1 MSILVVDD
9 LPNYRQMMQA
19 VLEDAGYSDV
29 ITAGSTQEAFTILG
43 MDDPSLPA
51 PGVDLILMDINMPG
65 MDGVEACQRIK
76 SVSKLKDIP
85 VIMVTGLAAEEKL
98 EQAFN
103 AGATDYILKPA
114 SPAEMIARINS
125 VLELKQEME
134 RRQSGYVSDLEE
146 KNRELQAAFAELEK
160 KNQELE
166 EASLAKTHIL
176 STATHELKTP
186 LTSIIGYIDIVLLR
200 QNKIGTLNEKQQR
213 YLQTAQRNSYR
224 LKSLVDDL
232 LDISRI
238 ESGGLELTPAELEL
252 WPEIEEIVTAMQ
264 TQIDEKNIDLILDI
278 PQDICPVLADK
289 LRLCQVLTNLLS
301 NACKYSSQGAR
312 VTIRAREEDAG
323 VRIDVSDT
331 GMGISPEDQERLF
344 TKFFRADNSSTREVS
359 GSGLGLYI
367 TKHLIEAHGGRI
379 WASSQIGQGT
389 TFSIIWPKA
398 GQEALVQAAQRLAA
412 PGQPS
417 MNREPI

>member
-312 VTIRAREEDAG
+312 VTIRVREEDAG

-331 GMGISPEDQERLF
+331 GMGISQEDQERLF

>member
-9 LPNYRQMMQA
+9 LPDFRQLMQA

-43 MDDPSLPA
+43 LDDSSLPTT
-51 PGVDLILMDINMPG
+51 GVDLILLDINMPDT
-65 MDGVEACQRIK
+65 DGVEACQRIK
-76 SVSKLKDIP
+76 SVSRLRDIP
-85 VIMVTGLAAEEKL
+85 VIMVTGVAAEEKL
-98 EQAFN
+98 EQAFS
-103 AGATDYILKPA
+103 AGATDYILKPTN
-114 SPAEMIARINS
+114 PAEMIARIGS
-125 VLELKQEME
+125 ALEMKQEME
-134 RRQSGYVSDLEE
+134 RRKSGYVSDLEE
-146 KNRELQAAFAELEK
+146 KNRELELAFMELEK
-160 KNQELE
+160 KNEELE
-166 EASLAKTHIL
+166 EASRAKTHIL

-186 LTSIIGYIDIVLLR
+186 LTSIIGYIDIILMR
-200 QNKIGTLNEKQQR
+200 QNKVGPLNEKQQR

-252 WPEIEEIVTAMQ
+252 WPEIEEIVTGMQ
-264 TQIDEKNIDLILDI
+264 TQINDKDIDLVLDI
-278 PQDICPVLADK
+278 PQEICPVLADK
-289 LRLCQVLTNLLS
+289 LRLGQVISNLLS
-301 NACKYSSQGAR
+301 NACKYSPQGAR

-331 GMGISPEDQERLF
+331 GIGISPEDQERLF

-389 TFSIIWPKA
+389 TFSIIWPKT
-398 GQEALVQAAQRLAA
+398 GQEATIQAAQWPAR
-412 PGQPS
+412 PVSQV
-417 MNREPI
+417 

>member
-9 LPNYRQMMQA
+9 LPDFRQLMQA

-29 ITAGSTQEAFTILG
+29 ITAGSTQEAFTVLG
-43 MDDPSLPA
+43 LDDPSLPA
-51 PGVDLILMDINMPG
+51 PGVDLILLDINMPET
-65 MDGVEACQRIK
+65 DGVEACQRIK
-76 SVSKLKDIP
+76 SVSKLRDIP
-85 VIMVTGLAAEEKL
+85 VIMVTGVAAEEKL
-98 EQAFN
+98 EQAFS
-103 AGATDYILKPA
+103 AGATDYILKPTN
-114 SPAEMIARINS
+114 PAEMIARIGS
-125 VLELKQEME
+125 ALELKQEME
-134 RRQSGYVSDLEE
+134 RRRSGYVSDLEE
-146 KNRELQAAFAELEK
+146 KNRELELAFMELEK
-160 KNQELE
+160 KNEELE
-166 EASLAKTHIL
+166 EASRAKTQIL

-186 LTSIIGYIDIVLLR
+186 LTSIIGYIDIILMR
-200 QNKIGTLNEKQQR
+200 QNKVGPLNEKQQR

-252 WPEIEEIVTAMQ
+252 WPEIEEIVTGMQ
-264 TQIDEKNIDLILDI
+264 TQLNDKNIDLVLDI

-289 LRLCQVLTNLLS
+289 LRLGQVISNLLS
-301 NACKYSSQGAR
+301 NACKYSPQGAR

-331 GMGISPEDQERLF
+331 GIGISPEDQERLF

-367 TKHLIEAHGGRI
+367 TKHLIEAHGGSI

-389 TFSIIWPKA
+389 TFSINWPKA
-398 GQEALVQAAQRLAA
+398 GQDAAVQAAQRPAR
-412 PGQPS
+412 PVSQV
-417 MNREPI
+417 

>member
-9 LPNYRQMMQA
+9 LPDFRQLMQA

-43 MDDPSLPA
+43 LDDPSLPT
-51 PGVDLILMDINMPG
+51 PGVDLILLDINMPET
-65 MDGVEACQRIK
+65 DGVEACQRIK
-76 SVSKLKDIP
+76 SVSKLRDIP
-85 VIMVTGLAAEEKL
+85 VIMVTGVAAEEKL
-98 EQAFN
+98 EQAFS
-103 AGATDYILKPA
+103 AGATDYILKPTN
-114 SPAEMIARINS
+114 PAEMIARIGS
-125 VLELKQEME
+125 ALELKQEME
-134 RRQSGYVSDLEE
+134 RRKSGYVSDLEE
-146 KNRELQAAFAELEK
+146 KNRELELAFLELEK
-160 KNQELE
+160 KNEELE
-166 EASLAKTHIL
+166 EASRAKTQIL

-186 LTSIIGYIDIVLLR
+186 LTSIIGYIDIILMR
-200 QNKIGTLNEKQQR
+200 QNKVGPLNEKQQR

-238 ESGGLELTPAELEL
+238 ESGGLDLAPAELEL
-252 WPEIEEIVTAMQ
+252 WPEIEEIVTGMQ
-264 TQIDEKNIDLILDI
+264 TQLNDKNIDLVLDI

-289 LRLCQVLTNLLS
+289 LRLGQVISNLLS
-301 NACKYSSQGAR
+301 NACKYSPQGAR

-331 GMGISPEDQERLF
+331 GIGISAEDQERLF

-389 TFSIIWPKA
+389 TFSINWPKA
-398 GQEALVQAAQRLAA
+398 GQEAAVQAAQRPAR
-412 PGQPS
+412 PVSQV
-417 MNREPI
+417 

>member
-9 LPNYRQMMQA
+9 LPDFRQLMQA
-19 VLEDAGYSDV
+19 VLEDAGYSEV

-43 MDDPSLPA
+43 LDDPSLPT
-51 PGVDLILMDINMPG
+51 PGVDLILLDINMPET
-65 MDGVEACQRIK
+65 DGVEACQRIK
-76 SVSKLKDIP
+76 SVSKLRDIP
-85 VIMVTGLAAEEKL
+85 VIMVTGVAAEEKL
-98 EQAFN
+98 EQAFS
-103 AGATDYILKPA
+103 AGATDYILKPTN
-114 SPAEMIARINS
+114 PAEMIARIGS
-125 VLELKQEME
+125 ALELKQEME
-134 RRQSGYVSDLEE
+134 RRKSGYVSDLEE
-146 KNRELQAAFAELEK
+146 KNRELELAFLELEK
-160 KNQELE
+160 KNEELE
-166 EASLAKTHIL
+166 EASRAKTQIL

-186 LTSIIGYIDIVLLR
+186 LTSIIGYIDIILMR
-200 QNKIGTLNEKQQR
+200 QNKVGPLNEKQQR

-238 ESGGLELTPAELEL
+238 ESGGLELAPAELEL
-252 WPEIEEIVTAMQ
+252 WPEIEEIVTGMQ
-264 TQIDEKNIDLILDI
+264 TQLNDKNIDLVLDI

-289 LRLCQVLTNLLS
+289 LRLGQVISNLLS
-301 NACKYSSQGAR
+301 NACKYSPQGAR

-331 GMGISPEDQERLF
+331 GIGISPEDQERLF

-379 WASSQIGQGT
+379 WASSQIGQGM
-389 TFSIIWPKA
+389 TFSINWPKA
-398 GQEALVQAAQRLAA
+398 GQEAAVQAAQRPAR
-412 PGQPS
+412 PVSQV
-417 MNREPI
+417 

>member
-9 LPNYRQMMQA
+9 LPDFRQLMQA

-43 MDDPSLPA
+43 LDDPSLPT
-51 PGVDLILMDINMPG
+51 PGVDLILLDINMPET
-65 MDGVEACQRIK
+65 DGVEACQRIK
-76 SVSKLKDIP
+76 SVSKLRDIP
-85 VIMVTGLAAEEKL
+85 VIMVTGVAAEEKL
-98 EQAFN
+98 EQAFS
-103 AGATDYILKPA
+103 AGATDYILKPTN
-114 SPAEMIARINS
+114 PAEMIARIGS
-125 VLELKQEME
+125 ALELKQEME
-134 RRQSGYVSDLEE
+134 RRRSGYVSDLEE
-146 KNRELQAAFAELEK
+146 KNRELELAFMELEK
-160 KNQELE
+160 KNEELE
-166 EASLAKTHIL
+166 EASRAKTQIL

-186 LTSIIGYIDIVLLR
+186 LTSIIGYIDIILMR
-200 QNKIGTLNEKQQR
+200 QNKVGPLNEKQQR

-252 WPEIEEIVTAMQ
+252 WPEIEEIVTGMQ
-264 TQIDEKNIDLILDI
+264 TQLNDKNIDLVLDI

-289 LRLCQVLTNLLS
+289 LRLGQVISNLLS
-301 NACKYSSQGAR
+301 NACKYSPQGAR

-331 GMGISPEDQERLF
+331 GIGISPEDQERLF

-389 TFSIIWPKA
+389 TFSINWPKA
-398 GQEALVQAAQRLAA
+398 GQDAAVQAAQRPAR
-412 PGQPS
+412 PVSQV
-417 MNREPI
+417 

>member
-9 LPNYRQMMQA
+9 LPDFRQLMQA
-19 VLEDAGYSDV
+19 VLEDAGYSEV

-43 MDDPSLPA
+43 LDDPSLPT
-51 PGVDLILMDINMPG
+51 PGVDLILLDINMPET
-65 MDGVEACQRIK
+65 DGVEACQRIK
-76 SVSKLKDIP
+76 SVSKLRDIP
-85 VIMVTGLAAEEKL
+85 VIMVTGVAAEEKL
-98 EQAFN
+98 EQAFS
-103 AGATDYILKPA
+103 AGATDYILKPTN
-114 SPAEMIARINS
+114 PAEMIARIGS
-125 VLELKQEME
+125 ALKLKQEME
-134 RRQSGYVSDLEE
+134 RRKSGYVSDLEE
-146 KNRELQAAFAELEK
+146 KNRELELAFLELEK
-160 KNQELE
+160 KNEELE
-166 EASLAKTHIL
+166 EASRAKTQIL

-186 LTSIIGYIDIVLLR
+186 LTSIIGYIDIILMR
-200 QNKIGTLNEKQQR
+200 QNKVGPLNEKQQR

-238 ESGGLELTPAELEL
+238 ESGGLDLAPAELEL
-252 WPEIEEIVTAMQ
+252 WPEIEEIVTGMQ
-264 TQIDEKNIDLILDI
+264 TQLNDKNIDLVLDI

-289 LRLCQVLTNLLS
+289 LRLGQVISNLLS
-301 NACKYSSQGAR
+301 NACKYSPQGAR

-331 GMGISPEDQERLF
+331 GIGISAEDQERLF

-389 TFSIIWPKA
+389 TFSINWPKA
-398 GQEALVQAAQRLAA
+398 GQETAVQAAQRPAR
-412 PGQPS
+412 PVSQV
-417 MNREPI
+417 

>member
-9 LPNYRQMMQA
+9 LPDFRQLMQA

-43 MDDPSLPA
+43 LDDPSLLTT
-51 PGVDLILMDINMPG
+51 GVDLILLDINMPG
-65 MDGVEACQRIK
+65 TDGVEACQRIK
-76 SVSKLKDIP
+76 SVSKLRDIP
-85 VIMVTGLAAEEKL
+85 VIMVTGVAAEEKL
-98 EQAFN
+98 EQAFS
-103 AGATDYILKPA
+103 AGATDYILKPTN
-114 SPAEMIARINS
+114 PAEMIARIGS
-125 VLELKQEME
+125 ALEMKQEME
-134 RRQSGYVSDLEE
+134 RRKSGYVSDLEE
-146 KNRELQAAFAELEK
+146 KNRELELAFMELEK
-160 KNQELE
+160 KNEELE
-166 EASLAKTHIL
+166 EASRAKTHIL

-186 LTSIIGYIDIVLLR
+186 LTSIIGYIDIILMR
-200 QNKIGTLNEKQQR
+200 QNKVGPLNEKQQR

-252 WPEIEEIVTAMQ
+252 WPEIEEIVTGMQ
-264 TQIDEKNIDLILDI
+264 TQINDKDIDLVLDI
-278 PQDICPVLADK
+278 PQEICPVLADK
-289 LRLCQVLTNLLS
+289 LRLGQVISNLLS
-301 NACKYSSQGAR
+301 NACKYSPQGAR

-323 VRIDVSDT
+323 IRIDVSDT
-331 GMGISPEDQERLF
+331 GIGISPEDQERLF

-389 TFSIIWPKA
+389 TFSIIWPKT
-398 GQEALVQAAQRLAA
+398 GQEATIQAAQWPAR
-412 PGQPS
+412 PVSQV
-417 MNREPI
+417 

>member
-9 LPNYRQMMQA
+9 LPNYRQLMQA

-43 MDDPSLPA
+43 MDDPSLPT

-98 EQAFN
+98 EQAFH

-114 SPAEMIARINS
+114 SPAEMIARIGS
-125 VLELKQEME
+125 ALELKQEME
-134 RRQSGYVSDLEE
+134 RRQSSYVSDLEE
-146 KNRELQAAFAELEK
+146 KNRELEAAFAELEK

-312 VTIRAREEDAG
+312 VTIRVREEDAG

>member
-9 LPNYRQMMQA
+9 LPDFRQLMQA

-43 MDDPSLPA
+43 LDDSSLPTT
-51 PGVDLILMDINMPG
+51 GVDLILLDINMPDT
-65 MDGVEACQRIK
+65 DGVEACQRIK
-76 SVSKLKDIP
+76 SVSRLRDIP
-85 VIMVTGLAAEEKL
+85 VIMVTGVAAEEKL
-98 EQAFN
+98 EQAFS
-103 AGATDYILKPA
+103 AGATDYILKPTN
-114 SPAEMIARINS
+114 PAEMIARIGS
-125 VLELKQEME
+125 ALEMKQEME
-134 RRQSGYVSDLEE
+134 RRKSGYVSDLEE
-146 KNRELQAAFAELEK
+146 KNRELELAFMELEK
-160 KNQELE
+160 KNEELE
-166 EASLAKTHIL
+166 EASRAKTHIL

-186 LTSIIGYIDIVLLR
+186 LTSIIGYIDIILMR
-200 QNKIGTLNEKQQR
+200 QNKVGPLNEKQQR

-252 WPEIEEIVTAMQ
+252 WPEIEEIVTGMQ
-264 TQIDEKNIDLILDI
+264 TQINDKDIDLVLDI
-278 PQDICPVLADK
+278 PQEICPVLADK
-289 LRLCQVLTNLLS
+289 LRLGQVISNLLS
-301 NACKYSSQGAR
+301 NACKYSPQGAR

-331 GMGISPEDQERLF
+331 GIGISPEDQDRLF

-389 TFSIIWPKA
+389 TFSITWPKT
-398 GQEALVQAAQRLAA
+398 GQETAIQAAQRPAVA
-412 PGQPS
+412 VS
-417 MNREPI
+417 EV

>member
-9 LPNYRQMMQA
+9 LPNFRQLMREI
-19 VLEDAGYSDV
+19 LEDGGYSDV
-29 ITAGSTQEAFTILG
+29 VTAESPQEAFTILG
-43 MDDPSLPA
+43 MDDPALPN
-51 PGVDLILMDINMPG
+51 PGVDLILLDINMPE

-76 SVSKLKDIP
+76 SVPNLSDIP
-85 VIMVTGLAAEEKL
+85 VIMVTGVAASEKL
-98 EQAFN
+98 EQAFD
-103 AGATDYILKPA
+103 AGATDYILKPTK
-114 SPAEMIARINS
+114 PAEMLARIGSALN
-125 VLELKQEME
+125 LKREME
-134 RRQSGYVSDLEE
+134 RRKSSYISDLEE
-146 KNRELQAAFAELEK
+146 KNRELEAAFLELEK

-166 EASLAKTHIL
+166 EASLAKTQIL

-186 LTSIIGYIDIVLLR
+186 LTSIIGYIDIILMR
-200 QNKIGTLNEKQQR
+200 QNKVGPLNEKQQR
-213 YLQTAQRNSYR
+213 YLQTAQKNSYR

-252 WPEIEEIVTAMQ
+252 WPEIEEIVTGME
-264 TQIDEKNIDLILDI
+264 TLINDKKIDLVLDV

-289 LRLCQVLTNLLS
+289 LRLTQVITNLLS
-301 NACKYSSQGAR
+301 NACKYSPEGAR

-323 VRIDVSDT
+323 IRIDVSDT
-331 GMGISPEDQERLF
+331 GIGISPEDQDRLF

-367 TKHLIEAHGGRI
+367 TKHLIEGHGGRI
-379 WASSQIGQGT
+379 WATSQIGQGT

-398 GQEALVQAAQRLAA
+398 GQEAIVQEAAAQAAHRPAVPVSQA
-412 PGQPS
+412 
-417 MNREPI
+417 

>member
-43 MDDPSLPA
+43 MDNPSLPA

-312 VTIRAREEDAG
+312 VTIRVREEDAG